1 MNEPGELASYGKETA
16 GGNSTER
23 RRELRP
29 CPGRQRLTEL
39 NGASGG
45 VLTTG
50 DRPPIETRSRKNT
63 GDAHGAQDCFAS
75 RPWSDRYRHSP
86 PHANRMIRTQRGR
99 PSRQD
104 GGARRP
110 AAIPAIRV
118 RPQAG
123 PEPAFRNQRR
133 EVTGGNKSNT
143 EVLLVPAMHV
153 FEAHH
158 RRQQAGETRGACLP
172 ASQQPT
178 SSPRRGR
185 CSAGRRP
192 FIQCMTRRSE

>member
-1 MNEPGELASYGKETA
+1 MSRPSAIDGAEWCERWRSDDRRPASDKDTQPEEYGGCARGAGLLCKQTMVGSLPTFSTTRESHDSNAARSTVQTGRRSA
-16 GGNSTER
+16 ATGGNSR
-23 RRELRP
+23 D
-29 CPGRQRLTEL
+29 Q
-39 NGASGG
+39 
-45 VLTTG
+45 
-50 DRPPIETRSRKNT
+50 
-63 GDAHGAQDCFAS
+63 
-75 RPWSDRYRHSP
+75 
-86 PHANRMIRTQRGR
+86 
-99 PSRQD
+99 
-104 GGARRP
+104 
-110 AAIPAIRV
+110 V

-123 PEPAFRNQRR
+123 PEPASSNQRR
-133 EVTGGNKSNT
+133 EVTGGSKSNT

>member
-1 MNEPGELASYGKETA
+1 MSRPSAIDGAEWC
-16 GGNSTER
+16 ER
-23 RRELRP
+23 WRSDDRRPAPDQDTL
-29 CPGRQRLTEL
+29 
-39 NGASGG
+39 
-45 VLTTG
+45 
-50 DRPPIETRSRKNT
+50 RKNT

-75 RPWSDRYRHSP
+75 RPWSDRCRHSP

-123 PEPAFRNQRR
+123 PEPASRNQRR
-133 EVTGGNKSNT
+133 EVTGGNKGNT

-192 FIQCMTRRSE
+192 FIQCMTRRSK

>member
-1 MNEPGELASYGKETA
+1 MSRLSAIDGAEWCERWRSDDRRPASDKDTQPEEQGGCARGAGLLCKQTMVGSLPTFSTTRESHDSNAARSTA
-16 GGNSTER
+16 
-23 RRELRP
+23 
-29 CPGRQRLTEL
+29 
-39 NGASGG
+39 
-45 VLTTG
+45 
-50 DRPPIETRSRKNT
+50 
-63 GDAHGAQDCFAS
+63 
-75 RPWSDRYRHSP
+75 
-86 PHANRMIRTQRGR
+86 
-99 PSRQD
+99 RQD

-123 PEPAFRNQRR
+123 PEPASSNERR
-133 EVTGGNKSNT
+133 EVTGGSKSNT

-185 CSAGRRP
+185 CSAGRRT
-192 FIQCMTRRSE
+192 FIQCMTRRSK

>member
-1 MNEPGELASYGKETA
+1 MVRVVVLAADDRRPASDKET
-16 GGNSTER
+16 R
-23 RRELRP
+23 
-29 CPGRQRLTEL
+29 
-39 NGASGG
+39 
-45 VLTTG
+45 
-50 DRPPIETRSRKNT
+50 RKNT

-86 PHANRMIRTQRGR
+86 PHANRMIRPQRGR

-110 AAIPAIRV
+110 AATPGIRV

-123 PEPAFRNQRR
+123 PEPASNHERR

-143 EVLLVPAMHV
+143 EVLLVPVMHV
-153 FEAHH
+153 LETHH
-158 RRQQAGETRGACLP
+158 RRQQAGETRGACLS

-178 SSPRRGR
+178 SSPRCGGY
-185 CSAGRRP
+185 SARRRA
-192 FIQCMTRRSE
+192 FIQCMTRRSK